1 MRERERERVCGGGV
15 NKTTKFIVSIKI
27 GASFAVKVKFRG
39 VMV

>member
-1 MRERERERVCGGGV
+1 MRERERESVCGGV